1 MIEKCKRCG
10 HIKTGIAHKVF
21 TSCAK
26 YKHKTYNPTGLLNNY
41 LLKMPRVIENEDDY
55 ERYLDDINYLPRLN
69 NDYINNI
76 YKVIKDRKK
85 EESIQRYIHIDLD
98 ALYSL
103 QSELSAYLLL
113 LGINNEEDYDND
125 YLMGEE

>member
-1 MIEKCKRCG
+1 MITKCKRCG

-55 ERYLDDINYLPRLN
+55 KRYLDDIDYIPRLHN
-69 NDYINNI
+69 AYIENI
-76 YKVIKDRKK
+76 YKEVK
-85 EESIQRYIHIDLD
+85 
-98 ALYSL
+98 
-103 QSELSAYLLL
+103 
-113 LGINNEEDYDND
+113 INVEH
-125 YLMGEE
+125 

>member
-1 MIEKCKRCG
+1 MIDKCKRCG

-41 LLKMPRVIENEDDY
+41 LLKMPRVIDNEEDY
-55 ERYLDDINYLPRLN
+55 ARYLDDINYIPRLN

-76 YKVIKDRKK
+76 YKEVK
-85 EESIQRYIHIDLD
+85 
-98 ALYSL
+98 
-103 QSELSAYLLL
+103 
-113 LGINNEEDYDND
+113 INVEH
-125 YLMGEE
+125 

>member
-1 MIEKCKRCG
+1 MIVKCKRCG

-26 YKHKTYNPTGLLNNY
+26 YKHKTYNQIGLLNNY

-55 ERYLDDINYLPRLN
+55 ERYLDDINYIPRLN

-76 YKVIKDRKK
+76 YKEVK
-85 EESIQRYIHIDLD
+85 
-98 ALYSL
+98 
-103 QSELSAYLLL
+103 
-113 LGINNEEDYDND
+113 INVEH
-125 YLMGEE
+125 